1 MFLLSAQKGSAAQ
14 TTMPDGMYKRGIAR
28 QIRHWPGVPAG
39 RSHGG
44 TERIRMEAMYAL
56 VRTGGKQYRVA
67 KDDTILVERISA
79 DEGAEVILDD
89 VVMLGDGD
97 KVTIGTPRVEGAAV
111 SATVVSQTRGPKI
124 IIFRRKRR
132 KNHRRTQ
139 GHRQDLTLLKI
150 NAIAEDGK
158 SLKPKAAP
166 AKKAEPKAEA
176 KKAAP
181 KAEAKAAPKKA
192 AAKKTAPKAEAK
204 AAPKKA
210 AAKKATAKKAA
221 AKKAAKKS

>member
-1 MFLLSAQKGSAAQ
+1 
-14 TTMPDGMYKRGIAR
+14 
-28 QIRHWPGVPAG
+28 
-39 RSHGG
+39 
-44 TERIRMEAMYAL
+44 MYAL

-67 KDDTILVERISA
+67 KDDTILVERIAA

-166 AKKAEPKAEA
+166 AKKAAAKKDAAPKAAAKKAAA

-192 AAKKTAPKAEAK
+192 AAKKTA
-204 AAPKKA
+204 
-210 AAKKATAKKAA
+210 AKKATAKKAA
-221 AKKAAKKS
+221 AKKAAKS

>member
-1 MFLLSAQKGSAAQ
+1 
-14 TTMPDGMYKRGIAR
+14 
-28 QIRHWPGVPAG
+28 
-39 RSHGG
+39 
-44 TERIRMEAMYAL
+44 MEAMYAL
-56 VRTGGKQYRVA
+56 VRTGGKQYRVS

-89 VVMLGDGD
+89 IVMLGDGD

-111 SATVVSQTRGPKI
+111 SATVMRQTRGPKI

-158 SLKPKAAP
+158 SLTSKAAP
-166 AKKAEPKAEA
+166 
-176 KKAAP
+176 KKAAAKTEA

-192 AAKKTAPKAEAK
+192 AAQKSETKTAAKTEAK

-210 AAKKATAKKAA
+210 PAKKAA
-221 AKKAAKKS
+221 AKKTAAKKAAAKKS

>member
-1 MFLLSAQKGSAAQ
+1 
-14 TTMPDGMYKRGIAR
+14 
-28 QIRHWPGVPAG
+28 
-39 RSHGG
+39 
-44 TERIRMEAMYAL
+44 MYAL

-67 KDDTILVERISA
+67 KDDTILVERIAA

-166 AKKAEPKAEA
+166 AKKAAAKADAAPKAGA
-176 KKAAP
+176 KKAAAKKAAAPKAAAKKAAAP

-192 AAKKTAPKAEAK
+192 AAKKAPS
-204 AAPKKA
+204 
-210 AAKKATAKKAA
+210 KKATAKKAA

>member
-1 MFLLSAQKGSAAQ
+1 
-14 TTMPDGMYKRGIAR
+14 
-28 QIRHWPGVPAG
+28 
-39 RSHGG
+39 
-44 TERIRMEAMYAL
+44 MYAL

-67 KDDTILVERISA
+67 KDDTILVERIAA

-166 AKKAEPKAEA
+166 AKKAAAKEEAAPKAAAKKAAA

-181 KAEAKAAPKKA
+181 KAEAKTAPKNP
-192 AAKKTAPKAEAK
+192 AAKKT
-204 AAPKKA
+204 

-221 AKKAAKKS
+221 AKKAAKS